1 MRTALQRAQRR
12 ATLMREIARYRARL
26 EEIGPFPITPQER
39 RTFTMAHKS
48 LRQHYRDLGEITFEE
63 QIRG

>member
-26 EEIGPFPITPQER
+26 KEIGTPRTAQQR
-39 RTFTMAHKS
+39 RTVTMAHKS
-48 LRQHYRDLGEITFEE
+48 LKRHYRDLGEITFEE
-63 QIRG
+63 LRRA

>member
-1 MRTALQRAQRR
+1 MRTDLQRAQRR

-26 EEIGPFPITPQER
+26 EEIGTPRTPQQR
-39 RTFTMAHKS
+39 RTVTMAHKS

-63 QIRG
+63 QSRG